1 MRTLIVYHSSHHG
14 NTKKL
19 LDAIA
24 AHNEVTLLPV
34 GEAQGVDL
42 SSYEGIGLAS
52 GIYYGSLSK
61 AVLQWAAQAP
71 LQGKK
76 LFFLY
81 TCGMDRKKY
90 IQEAEKIAKER
101 GAQVLGHFGC
111 RGYDTFG
118 LFKLVGGIAKGR
130 PNQADMD
137 QAVAFYRELCQK

>member
-101 GAQVLGHFGC
+101 GADRKSV
-111 RGYDTFG
+111 
-118 LFKLVGGIAKGR
+118 V
-130 PNQADMD
+130 
-137 QAVAFYRELCQK
+137 